1 MNEETRN
8 PNFYTSTRPDIAGD
22 ARRAADVIANGG
34 IVILPGDMGYGM
46 AASHGEALV
55 RMFNTKQ
62 RAAHKRHA
70 MVGNWDLH
78 HELHVMTPR
87 TSDMVNAITKDF
99 NLPLAVV
106 AEYRAD
112 HPILRSLDDETI
124 GASSVGNTISL
135 LLNSGRITQ
144 ELIEITNSRNMPV
157 LGSSANLT
165 GTGTK
170 YVVEEIQPE
179 VRAIADLIVDYGL
192 TKYHLYRRSATMID
206 FTTMEVVRI
215 GVGYELISSIMQRY
229 FGVELPIDPGR
240 ESNPSGH
247 LREPAAVAGR

>member
-1 MNEETRN
+1 MSDAASN
-8 PNFYTSTRPDIAGD
+8 PSFYRSTRPDIVAD
-22 ARRAADVIANGG
+22 ARKAADVIANGG
-34 IVILPGDMGYGM
+34 IAILPGDMGYGM
-46 AASHGEALV
+46 VASHGDALL

-62 RAAHKRHA
+62 RGAHKRHA

-87 TSDMVNAITKDF
+87 TKDMVNAITKDF

-106 AEYRAD
+106 SEYRPD
-112 HPILRSLDDETI
+112 HPILQSLDDETV
-124 GASSVGNTISL
+124 GASSVGNTMSL
-135 LLNSGRITQ
+135 LLNSGKITK
-144 ELIEITNSRNMPV
+144 ELIEITHARNIPV

-170 YVVEEIQPE
+170 YVVEDIQSE
-179 VRAIADLIVDYGL
+179 VREIADVIIDYGL

-215 GVGYELISSIMQRY
+215 GVGYELISSILKRY
-229 FGVELPIDPGR
+229 FDFELPADPGR
-240 ESNPSGH
+240 DINPSGH
-247 LREPAAVAGR
+247 LREQVAAIS